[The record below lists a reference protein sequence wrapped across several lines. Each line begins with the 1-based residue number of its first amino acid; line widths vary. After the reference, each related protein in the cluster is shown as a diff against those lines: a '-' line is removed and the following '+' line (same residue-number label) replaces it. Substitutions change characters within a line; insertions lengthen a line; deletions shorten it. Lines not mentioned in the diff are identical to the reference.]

1 MDVHVLSVLVIGI
14 DCWFFFFVFVFLTKY
29 DDLEIIVML
38 KITSLCFFLAV
49 FDFRMES
56 FKSNSVF
63 LGMVLLLKKML

>member
-1 MDVHVLSVLVIGI
+1 MLVIGI
-14 DCWFFFFVFVFLTKY
+14 DCGLFLFLFFITKY

-63 LGMVLLLKKML
+63 LGMVLLFKKML